1 MPHQVIN
8 SFKHMACRSRERI
21 IGNAGIVIANTGS
34 PAAPTSDAVAD
45 YLRPFLSDPRICP
58 TNPYVWSFILKRFI
72 IPKRAPA
79 SAAKYARIWTD
90 RGSPLDMHMAS
101 LARKLE
107 EACREDGVVCVRH
120 ASSYSKPSLKDALSR
135 CKAAG
140 CDTVALV
147 PLYPQSAH
155 STTEA
160 VRDRAKGALDA
171 LGWRPDLRFVD
182 SYCDNEAYIGAV
194 ANSIAASGFDADA
207 GDRLL
212 FAFHSIPVA
221 DIRKG
226 DTYGEQAQR
235 TAHGVAEK
243 LKLRDADWKM
253 GYQCRFDR
261 SRKWLSPFTG
271 AVLDGLADAR
281 RLFVV
286 APNFSVDCLETLYDI
301 QHELRKKW
309 LGAKGGAGASGA
321 SQVRAADETFRYI
334 PCLNDSDSHVHVI
347 RDVAMGALA

>member
-1 MPHQVIN
+1 MIN
-8 SFKHMACRSRERI
+8 SLRDTGHSFRERI

-45 YLRPFLSDPRICP
+45 YLRLFLSDPHICP
-58 TNPYVWSFILKRFI
+58 VNPHVWNLVLNRFI
-72 IPKRAPA
+72 IPKRAPR

-101 LARKLE
+101 LAQKLE

-120 ASSYSKPSLKDALSR
+120 ASSYSKPSLEDALSR

-140 CDTVALV
+140 CDTVVLV
-147 PLYPQSAH
+147 PLYPQSAY
-155 STTEA
+155 STTGAVEHQAEEA
-160 VRDRAKGALDA
+160 LAA

-182 SYCDNEAYIGAV
+182 SYCDDEAYIDAV
-194 ANSIAASGFDADA
+194 ADSIAASGFDA
-207 GDRLL
+207 GSHDRLL

-226 DTYGEQAQR
+226 DTYGEQTQR
-235 TAHGVAEK
+235 TARNVEEK
-243 LKLRDADWKM
+243 LGLGDADWKM

-261 SRKWLSPFTG
+261 SRQWLSPFTG
-271 AVLDGLADAR
+271 TVLDDLADAR

-301 QHELRKKW
+301 QHELREKW
-309 LGAKGGAGASGA
+309 LATRSGSGA
-321 SQVRAADETFRYI
+321 SSASQDRAADESFRYI
-334 PCLNDSDSHVHVI
+334 PCLNDSDAHVQVI
-347 RDVAMGALA
+347 RGVAMSALA